1 LVVTALAAVSVA
13 MVPAFATSLG
23 GLTPGTAGARGVA
36 VTACDTNGFTM
47 SYATSGSNVTSA
59 TVGGIAD
66 PGCEGGQ
73 LSLILANG
81 TTSLAAGGPATVP
94 TDAGTTDSA
103 VTVTLSPQPAAAQV
117 NRVHV
122 SITGP

>member
-1 LVVTALAAVSVA
+1 
-13 MVPAFATSLG
+13 
-23 GLTPGTAGARGVA
+23 
-36 VTACDTNGFTM
+36 
-47 SYATSGSNVTSA
+47 VTSA

-73 LSLILANG
+73 LSLTLANG
-81 TTSLAAGGPATVP
+81 TASIATGGPVTVP
-94 TDAGTTDSA
+94 TDAGTTDNA
-103 VTVTLSPQPAAAQV
+103 VTVALSPQPAAAQV

>member
-1 LVVTALAAVSVA
+1 MGLAAVTVA

-23 GLTPGTAGARGVA
+23 GLAPGKLGARGVTVA
-36 VTACDTNGFTM
+36 ACDTNGFTM
-47 SYATSGSNVTSA
+47 SYATSGANVTSA

-73 LSLILANG
+73 LSLTLANG
-81 TTSLAAGGPATVP
+81 TTSIASGGPATVA
-94 TDAGTTDSA
+94 TDAGTTDNA

>member
-1 LVVTALAAVSVA
+1 VALAAVSIA

-23 GLTPGTAGARGVA
+23 GLAPGKVGARGVMVA
-36 VTACDTNGFTM
+36 ACDTNGFTM
-47 SYATSGSNVTSA
+47 SYATSGANVTSA

-66 PGCEGGQ
+66 PGCEGGR
-73 LSLILANG
+73 LSLTLANG
-81 TTSLAAGGPATVP
+81 TTSIAGGGPATVP
-94 TDAGTTDSA
+94 TDAGTTDNA

-117 NRVHV
+117 NRVDV

>member
-1 LVVTALAAVSVA
+1 VALAVVSVA

-23 GLTPGTAGARGVA
+23 GLAPSKLGAQGVA
-36 VTACDTNGFTM
+36 VTACDTNGVTM
-47 SYATSGSNVTSA
+47 SYATSGANVTSA

-73 LSLILANG
+73 LSLTLANG
-81 TTSLAAGGPATVP
+81 TASIAAGGPVTVP
-94 TDAGTTDSA
+94 TDAGTTDNA
-103 VTVTLSPQPAAAQV
+103 VTVALSPQPAAAQV